1 MSESLEKE
9 IKELLEHYELSSLQ
23 EIEGDYSELSEE
35 IGRKYPF
42 SRDLAIYFL
51 KNKIVSF
58 DDLYYNQN
66 LSDKAISDLEVVY
79 LEKQMD
85 RKIAETLAI
94 KEELE
99 KRKEC
104 KQGWVDGLFVTLGS
118 RWRNRK
124 TPSLVVE
131 LFAANVN
138 ENKVSIRICGLEAT
152 ITTQKLLEEW
162 EFLGEPTK

>member
-1 MSESLEKE
+1 MKESLEKE

-66 LSDKAISDLEVVY
+66 LSDKAISDLEVAY
-79 LEKQMD
+79 LERQMD

-99 KRKEC
+99 RRKEC
-104 KQGWVDGLFVTLGS
+104 KRG
-118 RWRNRK
+118 
-124 TPSLVVE
+124 
-131 LFAANVN
+131 
-138 ENKVSIRICGLEAT
+138 
-152 ITTQKLLEEW
+152 
-162 EFLGEPTK
+162 